1 MDTNKEANKK
11 ESYGLISYIKGEIS
25 KRRTDKISLLLDL
38 LVFMLSFFFA
48 KRHIAF
54 GVYPLGITIVGVL
67 NSRVLVATL
76 GAVIGALSL
85 GDIGLVYA
93 LMIPLVVVIRLIL
106 SFGKESGVFCEDYVI
121 RVFSVAISSSLVS
134 LYELLIS
141 GPTLNATLFASVG
154 ILLSVGI
161 AISLFGAFTTDITYK
176 DIIFSSPLAIKRDG
190 EFIPSRVFY
199 HASVLFL
206 ILLSTLSFDGYSFF
220 GITLSYIFL
229 SAITIFTATRFGIA
243 RGMLVGFFGG
253 LTLGAITAVGFALA
267 GLVVALLS
275 RIGVGYAI
283 IGSTIAI
290 GIWSGYA
297 LGISGFLSV
306 FPEYGITATLMLP
319 FMRYNATNKT
329 DVPEGRVVESPH
341 LSLILERIKGSYGM
355 EFAERMRTL
364 SSSLARFS
372 TSSGTL
378 EFSEYRN
385 IILALT
391 SEMTPTPCEEII
403 DALASKF
410 YKGERLKRA
419 DIVKVLGKGS
429 EKIAEKILRLTA
441 EYEQECFM
449 NAGNTGLVGEYERLI
464 KQISFARM
472 NGDRAIAEDKAL
484 TKILTGILRNFKIE
498 YDSATVVGEY
508 EKQIIIIAREEF
520 FGVLSDEKLHTALS
534 GRLGRCLAHI
544 KCERSYGVAVFTS
557 KISPLF
563 MVEYGI
569 RTRGGENSSVSGDS
583 ARVITNE
590 NSFYSFLSDGVG
602 RGKGALEISSFITD
616 YLESSIGDIDVG
628 VETIIS
634 SLSSILRTSRNE
646 ASGTADIISANLY
659 TGKGYFI
666 KCGAVS
672 SYIIRNG
679 EIIELKGGGAPLG
692 LAHTPIFERE
702 LIEINYDDMIVMV
715 SDGAMQSGDDA
726 YLKELIKRTK
736 PSSAEEYATSLFN
749 NVISTNS
756 PDDDITVLAIK
767 ILPFAKKT

>member
-1 MDTNKEANKK
+1 MDTNKDVTKK
-11 ESYGLISYIKGEIS
+11 EGYGIISYIKGEIL
-25 KRRTDKISLLLDL
+25 KRRSDKISLLLDL
-38 LVFMLSFFFA
+38 LVFILSFFFA

-76 GAVIGALSL
+76 GGVIGALSL
-85 GDIGLVYA
+85 GDIGLIYA

-106 SFGKESGVFCEDYVI
+106 SFGKQTQLFNEDYVI

-134 LYELLIS
+134 LYELLIQ

-176 DIIFSSPLAIKRDG
+176 DILFSSPFAIKKDG
-190 EFIPSRVFY
+190 AFIPSRVFY

-220 GITLSYIFL
+220 GITLSHIFL
-229 SAITIFTATRFGIA
+229 SAITIFTATRFGVA

-275 RIGVGYAI
+275 HIGVGYAI
-283 IGSTIAI
+283 IGSAVAI

-297 LGISGFLSV
+297 LGISGFLSI

-319 FMRYNATNKT
+319 FMRHNAVNKV
-329 DVPEGRVVESPH
+329 DDGAGRASENPH
-341 LSLILERIKGSYGM
+341 LSLILERIESSYGT
-355 EFAERMRTL
+355 EFTERMRSL
-364 SSSLARFS
+364 SSALSRFS
-372 TSSGTL
+372 TSQGAL

-410 YKGERLKRA
+410 YKGERLKRG
-419 DIVKVLGKGS
+419 DIVKVLGEGS
-429 EKIAEKILRLTA
+429 EQIAEKILKVTA

-464 KQISFARM
+464 RQSSNARM
-472 NGDRAIAEDKAL
+472 SGARAIVEDKAL
-484 TKILTGILRNFKIE
+484 TKILKALLRHLKIE
-498 YDSATVVGEY
+498 YDSAIVVGEY
-508 EKQIIIIAREEF
+508 EKQIIIIAREELF
-520 FGVLSDEKLHTALS
+520 SALSDEEFHKSLS
-534 GRLGRCLAHI
+534 GRLGRCLVDI
-544 KCERSYGVAVFTS
+544 KCERSYGGVVFTS

-569 RTRGGENSSVSGDS
+569 RTRGGGNSSISGDS
-583 ARVITNE
+583 ARIITSE
-590 NSFYSFLSDGVG
+590 NSFYSILSDGVG
-602 RGKGALEISSFITD
+602 RGKDALDISSFITD
-616 YLESSIGDIDVG
+616 YLLSSIGEGEEDT
-628 VETIIS
+628 EPIIS
-634 SLSSILRTSRNE
+634 TLSSILRASRSE

-672 SYIIRNG
+672 SYIVRNG
-679 EIIELKGGGAPLG
+679 EIIEIKGGGAPLG
-692 LAHTPIFERE
+692 LAHTPIFESG
-702 LIEINYDDMIVMV
+702 LIDINYGDMIIMV
-715 SDGAMQSGDDA
+715 SDGAMQNGDDA
-726 YLKELIKRTK
+726 YLKDLIKRVK
-736 PSSAEEYATSLFN
+736 PASAEEYATSLFN
-749 NVISTNS
+749 YITSINS
-756 PDDDITVLAIK
+756 PDDDITVLAIN
-767 ILPFAKKT
+767 ILPFSKTT